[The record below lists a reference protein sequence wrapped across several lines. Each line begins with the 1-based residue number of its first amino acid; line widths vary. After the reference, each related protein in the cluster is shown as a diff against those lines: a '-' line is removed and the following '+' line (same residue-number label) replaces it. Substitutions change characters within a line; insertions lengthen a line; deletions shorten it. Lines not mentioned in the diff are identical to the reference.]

1 MISATE
7 RRALRAR
14 SHALKPVVL
23 LGQHGLTPAVVA
35 AIDDALTAH
44 GLIKIRLRGVEREA
58 RETTISEIVTR
69 MEADVVNAIG
79 HILTLFRAKPEPIT
93 PPVTPRKKK
102 PLRRVAPARATP
114 RTTDIPRRTAAPRK
128 SPVRRGPK

>member
-23 LGQHGLTPAVVA
+23 FGQHGLTPAVIA
-35 AIDDALTAH
+35 AIDEALTAH
-44 GLIKIRLRGVEREA
+44 ELIKIRIRGVAREA
-58 RETTISEIVTR
+58 RESTIREITDG
-69 MEADVVNAIG
+69 MQAQVVNVIG
-79 HILTLFRAKPEPIT
+79 HILTLFRARPEPLT
-93 PPVTPRKKK
+93 PAVAPRKKK
-102 PLRRVAPARATP
+102 PARRVAPPRAVP
-114 RTTDIPRRTAAPRK
+114 RTSDKPRRAAAPRK